1 MALPGHVA
9 CQVVFENVSGLPR
22 DRVTNT
28 FHFRRPEGTSFAT
41 WCTNMQSSVINTYNA
56 TQSPVTVWLASFIND
71 QISRSTNASKL
82 QWYDLSLDPPHVPT
96 VQTFTLSAA
105 GNAQSMPNEVSL
117 CGSFKGDVVP
127 GVSTAR
133 QRGRVY
139 IGPLTIAA
147 MNGTESGGD
156 QRPTTGNTGIIDSIA
171 RSLKYLAVQARS
183 FSGDLCVFSPTANA
197 LYPVTSIW
205 VDDAFDTQRR
215 RGARAL
221 SRFSLSVP

>member
-28 FHFRRPEGTSFAT
+28 FHFRRPEGTSFAAWVAALSPT
-41 WCTNMQSSVINTYNA
+41 VINTYNA
-56 TQSPVTVWLASFIND
+56 TWSPVTVWLASFISD
-71 QISRSTNASKL
+71 QISRGINASKL
-82 QWYDLSLDPPHVPT
+82 NWYDLSLNPPHVPT
-96 VQTFTLSAA
+96 VTTFTLSAS
-105 GNAQSMPNEVSL
+105 GNSTSLPNEVAL

-127 GVSTAR
+127 GVPTSR

-139 IGPLTIAA
+139 IGPLSLNAI
-147 MNGTESGGD
+147 NGTESAGD
-156 QRPTTGNTGIIDSIA
+156 QRPTSGNTGIIDSIA
-171 RSLKYLAVQARS
+171 RSLKGLALAARTN
-183 FSGDLCVFSPTANA
+183 SGDLCVFSPTNNA

-215 RGARAL
+215 RGARST
-221 SRFSLSVP
+221 SRFSLAVP